1 MSLVRSFVTQ
11 SPTTIARE
19 LIVLVVILGL
29 ATLAT
34 IVSSGPSA
42 GVPFDTRLDQV
53 PLPF

>member
-11 SPTTIARE
+11 RPAAIARE
-19 LIVLVVILGL
+19 MIVAAAILGL
-29 ATLAT
+29 AALAT
-34 IVSSGPSA
+34 FFFNGAGS